1 MDVYYDK
8 IYTIQD
14 GQFVLLYSGNYGVE
28 NNGDRQLDESGRLI
42 YNYYWNGSQ
51 VSSEEEYMNLLNQVY
66 NTDMA
71 VSPYDGAEYSD
82 GRYIGNGLCNYDEI
96 IEAINNY

>member
-1 MDVYYDK
+1 
-8 IYTIQD
+8 
-14 GQFVLLYSGNYGVE
+14 
-28 NNGDRQLDESGRLI
+28 
-42 YNYYWNGSQ
+42 
-51 VSSEEEYMNLLNQVY
+51 MNLLNQVY

-96 IEAINNY
+96 IEAINSY